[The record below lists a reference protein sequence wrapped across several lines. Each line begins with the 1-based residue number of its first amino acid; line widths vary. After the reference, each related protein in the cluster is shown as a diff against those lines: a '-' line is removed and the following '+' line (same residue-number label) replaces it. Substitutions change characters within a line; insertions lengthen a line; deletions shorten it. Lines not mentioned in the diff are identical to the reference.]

1 MTDIMTR
8 CWDGNPDNRPK
19 MSEVVALL
27 EKIDTSSGKGGM
39 TLVDDVALGAPASAS
54 FHQLRPQLS

>member
-1 MTDIMTR
+1 
-8 CWDGNPDNRPK
+8 

-54 FHQLRPQLS
+54 SHQLRPQLS

>member
-1 MTDIMTR
+1 
-8 CWDGNPDNRPK
+8 

-39 TLVDDVALGAPASAS
+39 MLIVDVALGAHASAS
-54 FHQLRPQLS
+54 SHQLRPQLS